1 MDKPATVKRPMAEA
15 NRLTQMLD
23 LVRGQDRFPVDVQEL
38 ALEYSNQCFA
48 SERIAKIVA
57 MDIPGFEGILKA
69 RSDGQWAI
77 GYNSEQSSGRVRFT
91 LAHEFGHYMLHRQL
105 QSSFKCT
112 SKDVYD
118 WESMERK
125 IETDADLFASYLLM
139 PLNDFRQQVQDH
151 AGQIEMLR
159 HCADR
164 YGVSIM
170 AAALKWI
177 EIAPKRAVVVVVRDG
192 FVHWARS
199 NTAARKSGLVLAAKK
214 NLIEVP
220 EGSLLARSDES
231 ASGLIQMKSARLWFP
246 KEPQDMELVE
256 HIHVVE
262 GGWPYTLG
270 LLLLPDAIPLWER
283 RDEDDDEGLAPLS
296 HPTRWR

>member
-1 MDKPATVKRPMAEA
+1 MEKPATVKRPMAEA
-15 NRLTQMLD
+15 NSLTQLLD
-23 LVRGQDRFPVDVQEL
+23 QVFGIDRFPVDGQAL
-38 ALEYSNQCFA
+38 ALDYSKERFG
-48 SERIAKIVA
+48 SERIVKIAA
-57 MDIPGFEGILKA
+57 MDIPGFEGVLKA

-77 GYNSEQSSGRVRFT
+77 GYNSQQSPGRVRFT

-105 QSSFKCT
+105 QSAFQCT

-118 WESMERK
+118 WESAERK

-139 PLNDFRQQVQDH
+139 PLNDFRQQVQGH
-151 AGQIEMLR
+151 AGQIDMLR

-177 EIAPKRAVVVVVRDG
+177 EIAPKRAVVVVARDG

-199 NTAARKSGLVLAAKK
+199 NNAARKSGLILPAKK

-220 EGSLLARSDES
+220 DGSLLARSEES
-231 ASGLIQMKSARLWFP
+231 ASGSTQKQSARLWFP
-246 KEPQDMELVE
+246 REPQGMELVE

-262 GGWPYTLG
+262 RGWPYTLG
-270 LLLLPDAIPLWER
+270 LLLLPDAIPPWER
-283 RDEDDDEGLAPLS
+283 RDEEEEALAPLTRS
-296 HPTRWR
+296 TRWR